1 MPTQLRT
8 AFIRYQ
14 YDAMDRLVSHGQ
26 SGTVERQRFY
36 CNSQLTT
43 EIGRGDTLSIVQHEG
58 QLLAQQRHQRGEI
71 NNSMLA
77 TDLQNSVLGAHQA
90 NSKRTMAYSPYGFHC
105 CDSGLTSLLGFNG
118 QRPDPLT
125 GHYLLGNGYR
135 AFNPVL
141 MRFNSPDDLSPFD
154 EGGLNTYVYCAGD
167 PVNRNDSTGH
177 FFSAIKAVFTKIKA
191 RYLSFVSGHHV
202 KPVKQYTRISEGL
215 AVFVDKYK
223 GGSRLNVYGHGT
235 SSGGVMKETGI
246 FLGPKSLTEHVKNAG
261 FNFESFDSVRL
272 LTCHSGSEFN
282 HLLNPSNA
290 AFGQLFSDF
299 SRLPVKAYKGKLL
312 AAERATSSIRR
323 LKVGETSARTE
334 YFSIT
339 KKSKSRGSKFF
350 DASYDPISFQPS
362 ALIRNVRSD

>member
-36 CNSQLTT
+36 CDSQLTT
-43 EIGRGDTLSIVQHEG
+43 EIGGGETLSIVQHEG
-58 QLLAQQRHQRGEI
+58 QLLAQQRRQRGEI

-90 NSKRTMAYSPYGFHC
+90 NSKRAMAYSPYGFHR

-154 EGGLNTYVYCAGD
+154 EGGLNAYVYCAGD
-167 PVNRNDSTGH
+167 PVNRSDSTGH
-177 FFSAIKAVFTKIKA
+177 FFSAIATAFTKIKA
-191 RYLSFVSGHHV
+191 RYLSFVSGEHV
-202 KPVKQYTRISEGL
+202 KPVKNFTRISEGL
-215 AVFVDKYK
+215 VVFVDRYK
-223 GGSRLNVYGHGT
+223 GGSRLNIYGHGAE
-235 SSGGVMKETGI
+235 SGGVQMEKNI
-246 FLGPKSLTEHVKNAG
+246 LLGPKSLAEYIKTTGLH
-261 FNFESFDSVRL
+261 FESFDSARL
-272 LTCHSGSEFN
+272 LTCHSGNKFVHE
-282 HLLNPSNA
+282 LNPSTA
-290 AFGQLFSDF
+290 PFGQLFSDY
-299 SRLPVKAYKGKLL
+299 SGLPVKAYKGMFLGGGVTPRINK
-312 AAERATSSIRR
+312 
-323 LKVGETSARTE
+323 LKVGETSTRTE
-334 YFSIT
+334 YFRINNNS
-339 KKSKSRGSKFF
+339 KSKRSKLF
-350 DASYDPISFQPS
+350 DVVYDPVKFQP
-362 ALIRNVRSD
+362 AKLNRDLRTD